1 VRKRPL
7 GKTGLEVSE
16 LALGTWGVSGDG
28 YGAVVEAE
36 AERVIERAVA
46 LGITL
51 FDTADVYGG
60 GEMERRLGKL
70 LKQPSTTASRD
81 QPAAAGPTAVPAP
94 AVGTVVPA
102 RPGIPRPPLRPPPP
116 TVPRR
121 PDAIPGAPR
130 PGTDAKPGGNSSGS
144 AAAGPGTG
152 AGAATGMRAGTAS
165 ASATGAGTAAA
176 AGAGSAAGAAAETS
190 PALES
195 PPSCVVTKIGTD
207 LEEGRKRFDAKYL
220 RGAIERC
227 QERLGRERLDVVLL
241 HNPTLSGLSAG
252 EAVDLLKELRTKGTV
267 RAWGVSTGSVEVARS
282 AIERGAEVLELAY
295 NVFAARDLH
304 ELAAEISAAGTGVL
318 ARSILA
324 HGLLAGQWSADRE
337 FYAGDHRV
345 ERWQPAELKR
355 RIAQLDALRPLVTG
369 SVHSLRA
376 LAVRFAL
383 ANHLVSS
390 VVLGPRTVAQLEQ
403 LVRDA
408 GAGPPYLRDTALA
421 DLTNRLKAVGVRVS

>member
-1 VRKRPL
+1 
-7 GKTGLEVSE
+7 
-16 LALGTWGVSGDG
+16 
-28 YGAVVEAE
+28 
-36 AERVIERAVA
+36 VIERAVA

-60 GEMERRLGKL
+60 GEMERKLGKL

-130 PGTDAKPGGNSSGS
+130 PAIHSKPGGNSSGS
-144 AAAGPGTG
+144 AAAGAG
-152 AGAATGMRAGTAS
+152 AGAATGTGTGTG
-165 ASATGAGTAAA
+165 SATA
-176 AGAGSAAGAAAETS
+176 AGAGSAAATGAAGAETS

-195 PPSCVVTKIGTD
+195 PASCVVTKVGTD

-252 EAVDLLKELRTKGTV
+252 EAVELLKELRTKGTV

-282 AIERGAEVLELAY
+282 AIERGAEVVELAY

-421 DLTNRLKAVGVRVS
+421 DLTNRLKTVGVRVS